1 MNCSVCSSQSA
12 TDWTGPEV
20 HAMSTTSRLT
30 SRYSRTS
37 IYRIGH
43 EQTIEFS
50 ALNGGKASDWLRAK
64 SRLAEADEVDFDHTA
79 SLR

>member
-1 MNCSVCSSQSA
+1 M
-12 TDWTGPEV
+12 GLEV

-37 IYRIGH
+37 IYRICRV
-43 EQTIEFS
+43 QTIDFS
-50 ALNGGKASDWLRAK
+50 ALNGRNASDWLRAK
-64 SRLAEADEVDFDHTA
+64 SRLVEVDEVDFDHTA